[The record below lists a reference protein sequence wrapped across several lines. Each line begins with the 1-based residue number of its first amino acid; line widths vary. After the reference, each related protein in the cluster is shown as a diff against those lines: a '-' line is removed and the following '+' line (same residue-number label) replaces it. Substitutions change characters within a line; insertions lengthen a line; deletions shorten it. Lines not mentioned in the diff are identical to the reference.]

1 MSKFHIP
8 WLYSNILLVSLFVG
22 CDLQVAK
29 DFLSIG
35 GPWEALQSPG
45 KLAALLNLPYCQ
57 HPLYTAPLLNNI
69 KPNQYFNSAMI
80 IFRHL
85 EVVAK
90 LAKWKNKGWERKE
103 GEVWEIMAL
112 TGGSTTPR
120 NLSQETCLFLIS
132 AYLHLQDVPFLLKTA
147 SFFPLSFGFT
157 LSSLSDF
164 FPGQNNYIYS
174 GSLQSPSEPRQV
186 GGFTESPVLFP
197 LQAATTHC
205 TAAEQYQLN

>member
-1 MSKFHIP
+1 MSKLHILWWFP
-8 WLYSNILLVSLFVG
+8 KILLVSLFVG

-90 LAKWKNKGWERKE
+90 LAKWKNKGRERKE
-103 GEVWEIMAL
+103 GEVWENN
-112 TGGSTTPR
+112 GPYWR
-120 NLSQETCLFLIS
+120 VN
-132 AYLHLQDVPFLLKTA
+132 HPKK
-147 SFFPLSFGFT
+147 PLSRNMFVSYICIFAPPRCT
-157 LSSLSDF
+157 IPPPNSLILPPQFWFHS
-164 FPGQNNYIYS
+164 
-174 GSLQSPSEPRQV
+174 
-186 GGFTESPVLFP
+186 
-197 LQAATTHC
+197 
-205 TAAEQYQLN
+205 